1 MFAVPAVSTAVA
13 AEATSPEV
21 AAAFCCVA
29 DGVAVEL
36 ALPGLEPAPA
46 GELEV
51 GLDDGDPGDGDGRP
65 GVGLGD
71 GALVDGLGVGVGD
84 AGLGMQMMP
93 KMHP

>member
-21 AAAFCCVA
+21 AAVFCCVA

-51 GLDDGDPGDGDGRP
+51 GLDDGDPGDGNGRP
-65 GVGLGD
+65 SVGLGD

-93 KMHP
+93 RMHP